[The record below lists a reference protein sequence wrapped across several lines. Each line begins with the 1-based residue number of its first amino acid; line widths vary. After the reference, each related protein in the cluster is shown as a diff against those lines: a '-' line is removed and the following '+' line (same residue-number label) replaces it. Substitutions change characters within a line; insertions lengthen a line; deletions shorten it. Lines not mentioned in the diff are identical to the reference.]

1 MDAVPSVRD
10 VDARLT
16 APGERF
22 ELETVEILGR
32 PIRTWKHAPRSLR
45 EVLEHGRQVGGRRDL
60 LVLGDERMTH
70 EQHHEQVVR
79 LARALVEELGVT
91 KGDRVAIAM
100 RNVPE
105 WSVSFFAATI
115 VGAIAVPLN
124 AFWNG
129 AELAFAVGDCSPKVV
144 VADGERLER
153 LAPHLAALAGV
164 VVVGT
169 RLDDRKTTEPLPD
182 VIPFASLVERPTTV
196 VPDVDVEPDDL
207 ATIFYTSGTTSHPKG
222 VLGTH
227 RNICNNLVSL
237 QYVGARAAVRAG
249 APGPSA
255 PGPSAPAT
263 PPIVLVPVP
272 LFHATG
278 CHSNLVAQAYLGGT
292 VVLMRRWDPEAA
304 LDLIERERVTGVS
317 GVPAMA
323 WDLVHAAS
331 IGDRDLSS
339 LQSLGG
345 GGAAAPPELLRRVQ
359 VVLPGRGSGTGYGM
373 TESSSLTTSI
383 GGADYVARPTS
394 VGVPV
399 PICDVRIVDDH
410 GDDVPVGTIGEIW
423 IQGPTVVPGYWNRPE
438 DTARTFADGWL
449 RSGDLGRVDDD
460 GFLSIVDR
468 AKDMVIRG
476 GENISSIEVE
486 AALFEHPSVL
496 EAAVFAVPHEVLGEE
511 VGAVVRLQPG
521 ADVSVEQLRTHT
533 ARLLAPYKVPAHI
546 WLTDELLP
554 RSAAGKVLKR
564 DLKGAYAPTPT

>member
-1 MDAVPSVRD
+1 MEVVPSVRD

-32 PIRTWKHAPRSLR
+32 ATRTWKHAPRSLR
-45 EVLEHGRQVGGRRDL
+45 EVLEHGRQVGGTRDL

-70 EQHHEQVVR
+70 EQHYEQVVR
-79 LARALVEELGVT
+79 LASALVEELGVT

-129 AELAFAVGDCSPKVV
+129 AELTFAIRDCAPTVLI
-144 VADGERLER
+144 ADGERLER
-153 LAPHLAALAGV
+153 LTPHAAELPGV
-164 VVVGT
+164 SLVGT
-169 RLDDRKTTEPLPD
+169 RLDDRKTTEPLPG
-182 VIPFASLVERPTTV
+182 VIPFASLVERPAAV
-196 VPDVDVEPDDL
+196 APVVDVEPDDL

-237 QYVGARAAVRAG
+237 QFVGARAAMRAG
-249 APGPSA
+249 APR
-255 PGPSAPAT
+255 PSAPAT
-263 PPIVLVPVP
+263 SPVVLVPVP

-304 LDLIERERVTGVS
+304 LDLIERERVTGLS

-331 IGDRDLSS
+331 IADRDLSS

-359 VVLPGRGSGTGYGM
+359 VALPGRGSGTGYGM

-399 PICDVRIVDDH
+399 PICDVRIVDDQ
-410 GDDVPVGTIGEIW
+410 GDDVPVGTVGEIW

-449 RSGDLGRVDDD
+449 RSGDLGRVDEE
-460 GFLSIVDR
+460 GFLYIVDR

-496 EAAVFAVPHEVLGEE
+496 EAAVFAVPHQVLGEE
-511 VGAVVRLQPG
+511 VGAVVHLQPG
-521 ADVSVEQLRTHT
+521 ADVSVEELRAHT
-533 ARLLAPYKVPAHI
+533 SRLLAPFKVPAHI
-546 WLTDELLP
+546 WLTDDPLP

-564 DLKGAYAPTPT
+564 DLKGVYAGSPA